1 MARRELA
8 FSTIDEMIADVES
21 LLARG
26 YRREGNW
33 TLAQVCDHLAIF
45 FRGPVEGYPSGKI
58 PWYVRLLAPLILRRI
73 LKTGKL
79 AEGVRVPESLLPGEP
94 GDDAEAVRNLI
105 EAAKRYRDHQGKLH
119 ANPVFG
125 NLDRATSDRLQLIHA
140 AHHLSFLIPEEGD
153 AA

>member
-1 MARRELA
+1 MARRELT
-8 FSTIDEMIADVES
+8 FSSVDEMIADVET

-45 FRGPVEGYPSGKI
+45 FRGPVEGYPSGKA
-58 PWYVRLLAPLILRRI
+58 PWFMRLVAPLILRRI

-79 AEGVRVPESLLPGEP
+79 AEGVRVPESLLPGDP
-94 GDDAEAVRNLI
+94 RDDAEAVQNLI
-105 EAAKRYRDHQGKLH
+105 DAATRYRDHQGELH
-119 ANPVFG
+119 PNPFFG
-125 NLDRATSDRLQLIHA
+125 KLDRATSDRLQLIHA
-140 AHHLSFLIPEEGD
+140 AHHLSFLVPEEPE